1 MMGFVRETESMF
13 LESELKQFL
22 EAENNLEIESRVL
35 ALWAV
40 SL

>member
-13 LESELKQFL
+13 LESELKQLL